1 MERDSRKEFLKNITR
16 FVVSERMCWGY
27 FTARR
32 CGLILGEDVDIQ
44 IAKKSSE
51 CFLVSNDTWY
61 TNMVSFSSFKT
72 RQSLVRPL
80 NFCTWYSGP
89 LFCCCFLGGV
99 HKGYFI
105 SRKIEGNLNILAE
118 SHRDQ

>member
-1 MERDSRKEFLKNITR
+1 MERDARKEFLRNITR

-51 CFLVSNDTWY
+51 CFLLTHMAY
-61 TNMVSFSSFKT
+61 KHGFIFKFQNKT
-72 RQSLVRPL
+72 KLSTA
-80 NFCTWYSGP
+80 F
-89 LFCCCFLGGV
+89 
-99 HKGYFI
+99 
-105 SRKIEGNLNILAE
+105 
-118 SHRDQ
+118 

>member
-1 MERDSRKEFLKNITR
+1 MERDARKEFLKNISR

-51 CFLVSNDTWY
+51 CFLVSNDTWFHFQ
-61 TNMVSFSSFKT
+61 VSKQDKANFVRLVFRSFV
-72 RQSLVRPL
+72 LL
-80 NFCTWYSGP
+80 
-89 LFCCCFLGGV
+89 LFFWGV
-99 HKGYFI
+99 P
-105 SRKIEGNLNILAE
+105 
-118 SHRDQ
+118 